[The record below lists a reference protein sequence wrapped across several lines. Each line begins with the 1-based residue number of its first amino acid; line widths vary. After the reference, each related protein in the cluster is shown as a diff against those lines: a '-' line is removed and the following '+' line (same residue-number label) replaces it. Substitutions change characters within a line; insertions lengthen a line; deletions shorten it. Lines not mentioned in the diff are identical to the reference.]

1 MAAKKTTTGTATR
14 SEQTEPMFSKEQI
27 LASNKYYNRHDVIN
41 ALWTDGSEKSIE
53 EVDDMIEKF
62 MKGMVK

>member
-1 MAAKKTTTGTATR
+1 MAKK
-14 SEQTEPMFSKEQI
+14 EPMQETVSKYSKEQI
-27 LASNKYYNRHDVIN
+27 LASNKDYNRHDVIN

>member
-1 MAAKKTTTGTATR
+1 MAKK
-14 SEQTEPMFSKEQI
+14 EPMQETVSKYSKEQI
-27 LASNKYYNRHDVIN
+27 LASSKYYNRHDVIN
-41 ALWTDGSEKSIE
+41 AIWTDGSEKSIE

>member
-1 MAAKKTTTGTATR
+1 MAKKEVVQEAV
-14 SEQTEPMFSKEQI
+14 SKYSKEQI

-53 EVDDMIEKF
+53 EVDNMIEKF

>member
-1 MAAKKTTTGTATR
+1 MAKK
-14 SEQTEPMFSKEQI
+14 EPMQEVVSKYNKEQI

>member
-1 MAAKKTTTGTATR
+1 MAKKEVVQEAV
-14 SEQTEPMFSKEQI
+14 SKYSKEQI

>member
-1 MAAKKTTTGTATR
+1 MAKKESMQETV
-14 SEQTEPMFSKEQI
+14 SKYSKEQI

>member
-1 MAAKKTTTGTATR
+1 MAKK
-14 SEQTEPMFSKEQI
+14 EPMQEAVSKYNKEQI

>member
-1 MAAKKTTTGTATR
+1 MVKK
-14 SEQTEPMFSKEQI
+14 EPMQEAVSKYNKEQI